1 MNSLIEEAKIVS
13 MLPPASRSSAASGD
27 YVSMEN
33 YDKLTIIIDV
43 GAVTAGGNIFIQQA
57 KTAAGGSAAKMA
69 NIDYFQ
75 KRTAAT
81 DTYTKTA
88 TTAASSADAIAIGNS
103 SDSKTFVVEV
113 KAAQLSAGYK
123 FVNVLTPAAFSA
135 ALTCVIGIAH
145 KARYAQAAPPT
156 ALS

>member
-13 MLPPASRSSAASGD
+13 MLAPLSRSSAASGD
-27 YVSMEN
+27 YVSLEN
-33 YDKLTIIIDV
+33 YDKLTIILDV
-43 GAVTAGGNIFIQQA
+43 GAVTAGGNIFVQQA

-69 NIDYFQ
+69 NIDYFH
-75 KRTAAT
+75 KRTAST

-88 TTAASSADAIAIGNS
+88 TTAASSADAIVIGNS
-103 SDSKTFVVEV
+103 SDNKTFVVEV
-113 KAAQLSAGYK
+113 KAAQLSSGYK
-123 FVNVLTPAAFSA
+123 FVNLLVPAAFSA
-135 ALTCVIGIAH
+135 AVTCAIAIAH